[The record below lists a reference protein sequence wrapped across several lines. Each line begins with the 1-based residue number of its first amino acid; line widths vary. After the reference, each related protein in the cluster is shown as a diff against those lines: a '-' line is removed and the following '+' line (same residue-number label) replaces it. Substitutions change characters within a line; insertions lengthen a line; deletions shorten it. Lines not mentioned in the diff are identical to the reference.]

1 MKLTK
6 AMIIFALRYCL
17 VSASYAPMACTRYL
31 MDHWSE
37 FDPNLQNQI
46 REEIQQHLAAA
57 TLDKD
62 IFMTWDSFLQHIAQP
77 RET

>member
-1 MKLTK
+1 MTQ

-37 FDPNLQNQI
+37 FTPALQTQI
-46 REEIQQHLAAA
+46 LEEIQQRLATA

-62 IFMTWDSFLQHIAQP
+62 IFMTWNDFLQHVAQNGEP
-77 RET
+77 